1 MAMSKVVHLDPPQ
14 IVQSAQ
20 VWECTSCGTRDNKSC
35 SCNSTAIM
43 VKLMEKAE
51 KYAAKAERHRVA
63 ERDRQRASRQ
73 RPVETTK
80 EKPKPTTSVT
90 FYRDPL
96 SDEQDEGINDPW
108 GFINRCG
115 DAAGDATYEGP
126 VNRDVLRAARWTRDQ
141 WIALVTKLEVRNQ
154 EE

>member
-96 SDEQDEGINDPW
+96 SDEQDEGISSE
-108 GFINRCG
+108 FEQHI
-115 DAAGDATYEGP
+115 
-126 VNRDVLRAARWTRDQ
+126 
-141 WIALVTKLEVRNQ
+141 TKLIKRQRKRVADLERLLGKPTA
-154 EE
+154 

>member
-1 MAMSKVVHLDPPQ
+1 MNKVVRLDPPQ

-20 VWECTSCGTRDNKSC
+20 VWECTSCGSRDNKSC

-96 SDEQDEGINDPW
+96 SDEQDEGISSE
-108 GFINRCG
+108 FEQHI
-115 DAAGDATYEGP
+115 
-126 VNRDVLRAARWTRDQ
+126 
-141 WIALVTKLEVRNQ
+141 TKLIKRQRKRVADLERLLGKPTA
-154 EE
+154 

>member
-1 MAMSKVVHLDPPQ
+1 VAMNKVVRLDPPQ

-20 VWECTSCGTRDNKSC
+20 VWECTSCGSRDNKSC

-96 SDEQDEGINDPW
+96 SDEQDEGISSE
-108 GFINRCG
+108 FEQHI
-115 DAAGDATYEGP
+115 
-126 VNRDVLRAARWTRDQ
+126 
-141 WIALVTKLEVRNQ
+141 TKLIKRQRKRVADLERLLGKPTA
-154 EE
+154 

>member
-1 MAMSKVVHLDPPQ
+1 MAMNKVVRLDPPQ

-20 VWECTSCGTRDNKSC
+20 VWECTSCGSRDNKSC

-96 SDEQDEGINDPW
+96 SDEQDEGISSE
-108 GFINRCG
+108 FEQHI
-115 DAAGDATYEGP
+115 
-126 VNRDVLRAARWTRDQ
+126 
-141 WIALVTKLEVRNQ
+141 TKLIKRQRKRVADLERLLGKPTA
-154 EE
+154 

>member
-1 MAMSKVVHLDPPQ
+1 MAMNKVVRLDPPQ

-20 VWECTSCGTRDNKSC
+20 VWECTSCGSRDNKSC

-43 VKLMEKAE
+43 VKLMEDKA
-51 KYAAKAERHRVA
+51 KQR
-63 ERDRQRASRQ
+63 ERDRQKKIRKRASV
-73 RPVETTK
+73 PGDADLETTK

>member
-20 VWECTSCGTRDNKSC
+20 VWECTSCGSRDNKSC

-43 VKLMEKAE
+43 VKLLEDKA
-51 KYAAKAERHRVA
+51 KQR
-63 ERDRQRASRQ
+63 ERDRQKKIRKRASV
-73 RPVETTK
+73 PGDADLENTK
-80 EKPKPTTSVT
+80 EKIKPTTSVT

-96 SDEQDEGINDPW
+96 TELDEDDDVSNPW
-108 GFINRCG
+108 VFINRCG
-115 DAAGDATYEGP
+115 DAASDATYEGP